1 MSDGSSSRTTGR
13 RSPSRSESR
22 GTSPTRP
29 APSTSTPWRSS
40 NARRSAAELAVRRYA
55 LQRGLTAVPVLLGVS
70 VLVFSF
76 IHLIPGDPAVTMLG
90 ERATPEKVAE
100 VRVRLGLD
108 RPLWQQYG
116 IYVGKVVRG
125 DLGVSIVRGDPV
137 LTDLLRRFPATVELA
152 TAAIVLAIALGIPIG
167 VASAVWRNSIVD
179 SLARLWALTGVSMPI
194 FWLGLMLAWFFGVKL
209 RVLPTGF
216 RLDTGTTFAPW
227 TNFVILDAT
236 LQGNWPVLADALR
249 HLVLPALALAT
260 IPLAIIARMTRASI
274 LEVLSREYIRTAE
287 AKGLPQGAV
296 VLRHALRNAL
306 LPVLTVIGL
315 QVGHLLAG
323 AILTETIFS
332 WPGIGLWVYESIES
346 RDYAIVQGASLFIAV
361 IFVTVNLI
369 TDLLYAAV
377 DPRIKYE

>member
-1 MSDGSSSRTTGR
+1 M
-13 RSPSRSESR
+13 
-22 GTSPTRP
+22 
-29 APSTSTPWRSS
+29 
-40 NARRSAAELAVRRYA
+40 VRRYA
-55 LQRGLTAVPVLLGVS
+55 IQRVLSVVPVLLGVS

-76 IHLIPGDPAVTMLG
+76 VHLIPGDPALTMLG

-100 VRVRLGLD
+100 VRARLALD
-108 RPLWQQYG
+108 RPMWEQYVV
-116 IYVGKVVRG
+116 YVGKVLRG

-137 LTDLLRRFPATVELA
+137 LADLLRRFPATAELA
-152 TAAIVLAIALGIPIG
+152 TAAILLAVALGIPIG
-167 VASAVWRNSIVD
+167 VASAVKRNSLVD

-194 FWLGLMLAWFFGVKL
+194 FWLGLMLAWLFGVQL
-209 RVLPTGF
+209 RLLPTGS
-216 RLDTGTTFAPW
+216 RLESGTAFVPW
-227 TNFVILDAT
+227 TNFVILDSA
-236 LQGNWPVLADALR
+236 LQRNWAVLADALR
-249 HLVLPALALAT
+249 HLVLPAVALAT
-260 IPLAIIARMTRASI
+260 IPLAIIARMTRASM

-287 AKGLPQGAV
+287 AKGLSQTAV

-361 IFVTVNLI
+361 IVVVVNLA
-369 TDLLYAAV
+369 TDVLYAAV
-377 DPRIKYE
+377 DPRIKYD